1 LRGSDVRAVANAES
15 RALEL
20 ATGLA
25 LPATLG
31 LMVLSAPIVRLL
43 FEHGAFTALD
53 TTATA
58 QALMWLALALP
69 AHVLVKSLSPAFFAR
84 EDTLAPLAAM
94 LTGLAVALALA
105 VVLGHFFGATGIAAS
120 IAAGAW
126 SNAASLI
133 RRGAASFGFAID
145 DAARRRLPRIAAAAL
160 VMGAL
165 LWLAVNFIPAPMHG
179 IAQTVVLALLIAGAM
194 ACYGLL
200 LSLFGVTG
208 WRETV
213 NALRPAKPGDLRA

>member
-1 LRGSDVRAVANAES
+1 
-15 RALEL
+15 EL

-25 LPATLG
+25 LPAMLG

-69 AHVLVKSLSPAFFAR
+69 AHVLVKSLSPAFCAR
-84 EDTLAPLAAM
+84 EGALAPLAAM

-165 LWLAVNFIPAPMHG
+165 LWLAIIFIPPPAHGLAPTD
-179 IAQTVVLALLIAGAM
+179 ILALLVAGHMPDDGAV
-194 ACYGLL
+194 

-208 WRETV
+208 WRE
-213 NALRPAKPGDLRA
+213 